1 MSCLDC
7 LKLFLPIYP
16 TYEKPIHDLEE
27 LVIINNNNTTETTY
41 LKDSSF
47 TNPRKR
53 IGSSRSEIKYL
64 VKPEILED
72 EEELVF
78 SRPEKEIK
86 AEKKEIKAEK
96 KEIKKIYEFENLSDT
111 EILGNQKLKRR
122 RKRFRILSN
131 KLSENETSSSEDS
144 WDDSLILNN

>member
-7 LKLFLPIYP
+7 LRLFLPIYP

-41 LKDSSF
+41 LKESTF

-53 IGSSRSEIKYL
+53 IGRSKSEIKYL
-64 VKPEILED
+64 VKPEILQD

-86 AEKKEIKAEK
+86 EEK